1 MGTGDVSYGL
11 KDFPAHPWDPK
22 QFDIAVQ
29 DDDWL
34 DRQAAELD
42 QAVSAAVGTPGLA
55 VIETA
60 RGVIAALRRR
70 RSGDAEAFGEPGRG
84 VAATLVNERGNTI
97 SVKAEINADG
107 SLVRTIM
114 VGPTSMVENIM
125 TPKEGLAQHGALG
138 KLMGVRDLATVELD
152 GPESYSTDIDFLYA
166 LSESFEGSAT
176 GRRLSEIAEA
186 LEDAA
191 MEAKEEYPQ

>member
-70 RSGDAEAFGEPGRG
+70 RSGDAEAFGEPGHG
-84 VAATLVNERGNTI
+84 VSATLVNERDKPIT
-97 SVKAEINADG
+97 VKAERNAEG

-114 VGPTSMVENIM
+114 IGPDSMVENIM
-125 TPKEGLAQHGALG
+125 TPNEALTQHGALG
-138 KLMGVRDLATVELD
+138 KLLGVRDLTAVELD
-152 GPESYSTDIDFLYA
+152 GPDACRTDVDFLYA
-166 LSESFEGSAT
+166 LSDSFTGSPT
-176 GRRLSEIAEA
+176 GRRLTLIAEA
-186 LEDAA
+186 LEDAI
-191 MEAKEEYPQ
+191 MENKEDRD